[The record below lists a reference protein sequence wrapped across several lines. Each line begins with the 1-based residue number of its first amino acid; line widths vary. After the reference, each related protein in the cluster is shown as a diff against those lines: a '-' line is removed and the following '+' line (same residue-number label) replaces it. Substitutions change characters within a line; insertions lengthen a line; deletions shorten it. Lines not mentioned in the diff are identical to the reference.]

1 MSGGMATDT
10 TESVSLLS
18 VTVLPETTTNE
29 QTSTS
34 VVLLSPVTAS
44 PSVAI
49 ADQLLDS
56 TGTSFD
62 AGQSSSSALPLV
74 GDDLPVLNQS
84 TSLVIADQPLSTVT
98 FASLMPVPHLER
110 SRGKPRKKPP
120 SYEVTNDE
128 CMSFVADRMTKT
140 SAKSKPK
147 VGSGVRVT
155 GQVRKVATVISSTGE
170 SSAHCGKV
178 KKTHKEKASVKS
190 KTAHSTDYTA
200 CLYCEIMYYES
211 SVPWIQCKVCGKWA
225 CGQCAHLGKKK
236 NKKTNF
242 KCDGCK

>member
-225 CGQCAHLGKKK
+225 CGQCAHLGKK